1 MHTGRPRWDDVSIRS
16 IVAPGYFALLAYM
29 LGGEREPVIAVTSVA
44 VAALAYTIRSFRTEA
59 ERIDI
64 AQELSSKLPASEPI
78 DDIADGICRRT
89 MLRKDAVNL
98 AVSAT
103 FGLATAAAGLWIKA
117 RMPF

>member
-1 MHTGRPRWDDVSIRS
+1 
-16 IVAPGYFALLAYM
+16 M

-44 VAALAYTIRSFRTEA
+44 VAALTYTIRAFRTEA

-64 AQELSSKLPASEPI
+64 AQELARELPATEPI
-78 DDIADGICRRT
+78 DDIVDGIFKRN
-89 MLRKDAVNL
+89 MVRKDAVNL

-117 RMPF
+117 GMPF